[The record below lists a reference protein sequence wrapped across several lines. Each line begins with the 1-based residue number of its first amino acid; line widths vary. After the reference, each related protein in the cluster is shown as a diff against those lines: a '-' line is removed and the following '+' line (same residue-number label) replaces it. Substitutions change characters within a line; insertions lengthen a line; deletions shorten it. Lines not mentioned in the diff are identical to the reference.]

1 MCMLH
6 RLSCDSGVGLF
17 GIMSHS
23 ESVSLKPSFCLNR
36 QCLFE
41 SLRMLPHS
49 PGVQMQAT
57 PEDTAHKDSDNEDEK
72 EPNKRISSK
81 NRSVAA
87 ERSKQYMN
95 V

>member
-1 MCMLH
+1 
-6 RLSCDSGVGLF
+6 
-17 GIMSHS
+17 
-23 ESVSLKPSFCLNR
+23 
-36 QCLFE
+36 
-41 SLRMLPHS
+41 
-49 PGVQMQAT
+49 MQAT
-57 PEDTAHKDSDNEDEK
+57 PEDTAHKDSDNEDEE